1 MPRARKQPVQTAAG
15 QAYGVAGEQKAAMSQ
30 VPLANNSFTPAASG
44 AVPPPAGSPA
54 PPAAAGAPAP
64 TPGAPAPVDPME
76 QAVQAALAMT
86 PPSGSVFGETA
97 RPDEPLTH
105 GLPSGPGGGSEVLG
119 LPRANKP
126 TPTADAFEALA
137 RNNANNPVLARLAA
151 EARMRGV

>member
-30 VPLANNSFTPAASG
+30 VPLANNSFAPAASG
-44 AVPPPAGSPA
+44 AVPPPAGS
-54 PPAAAGAPAP
+54 
-64 TPGAPAPVDPME
+64 PAPVDPME

-86 PPSGSVFGETA
+86 PPSGSVLGETA

-105 GLPSGPGGGSEVLG
+105 GLPSGPGGGPEVLG
-119 LPRANKP
+119 MPRANKP

-151 EARMRGV
+151 EARMRGG